1 MSFVEEADDEA
12 DGVDGG
18 DQTDA
23 HIVRGEFSQVD
34 DQEAAATP
42 GDRGKINKS
51 AEIRSAARR
60 LIESGSH
67 PRPVEIVRILEER
80 GIAVAPAMVS
90 IVLKKM
96 GVQGR
101 SRRSKSS
108 KSLARPP
115 ARPPLPP
122 VPERPLAA
130 APKAAAST
138 SGSAF
143 TLEQLIAAKAF
154 VDEVGSPRQAMALLE
169 ALDRLLE

>member
-1 MSFVEEADDEA
+1 MSFVDEA
-12 DGVDGG
+12 DEVEGSDETGTRVIRD
-18 DQTDA
+18 
-23 HIVRGEFSQVD
+23 EFSQVED
-34 DQEAAATP
+34 EEAEVTQSDQ
-42 GDRGKINKS
+42 GKINKS
-51 AEIRSAARR
+51 AEIRAEATR
-60 LIESGSH
+60 LIESGAH

-80 GIAVAPAMVS
+80 GIPVAPAMVS
-90 IVLKKM
+90 LVLKKM

-101 SRRSKSS
+101 TRRSKSS
-108 KSLARPP
+108 SARPP

-130 APKAAAST
+130 APAKAVASAT
-138 SGSAF
+138 GNAF